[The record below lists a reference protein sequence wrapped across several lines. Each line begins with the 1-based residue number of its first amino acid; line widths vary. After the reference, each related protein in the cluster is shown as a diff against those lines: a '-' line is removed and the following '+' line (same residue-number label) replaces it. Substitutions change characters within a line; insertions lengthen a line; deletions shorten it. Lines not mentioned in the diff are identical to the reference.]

1 MKSIFWNGEIAFL
14 LFSKNRPFSIKQFF
28 HNRKC
33 MNTWNILHFSLL
45 LNYCLSLDEY
55 CEYWLGRTKYIYTAT
70 AYFIVETNVYY
81 LTDSLE
87 RKQYNV
93 SAKHLLVF
101 FSVSSINLFII
112 VVVML
117 ISHLLYTIEKNYYCL
132 FVVYSCWELSKEY
145 RGRYRVRRRMVCVN
159 VCTVIIIIVKLAGAA
174 VVIIKSQIT
183 FTWEIGSFFCVVSGD
198 DDGGGGEGAEEG
210 TIRAEM

>member
-1 MKSIFWNGEIAFL
+1 MKSIFWNGDIAFL

-70 AYFIVETNVYY
+70 SYFIVETNVYY

-101 FSVSSINLFII
+101 FLWVQSIFSLSLSWCWF
-112 VVVML
+112 L
-117 ISHLLYTIEKNYYCL
+117 I
-132 FVVYSCWELSKEY
+132 F
-145 RGRYRVRRRMVCVN
+145 
-159 VCTVIIIIVKLAGAA
+159 CTPLKKIIIVCLLCIA
-174 VVIIKSQIT
+174 VESWVKNTEADTAS
-183 FTWEIGSFFCVVSGD
+183 VVVWY
-198 DDGGGGEGAEEG
+198 AWMYA
-210 TIRAEM
+210 RLLLLL